1 MNKENLL
8 LILFPITLIPK
19 LTNDEK
25 ILQLNV
31 YSKIAKNARN
41 EILPEPKEEVKII
54 KKMFKVYGNKKT
66 VDLYF
71 KK

>member
-1 MNKENLL
+1 MKKFYKQ
-8 LILFPITLIPK
+8 I
-19 LTNDEK
+19 D
-25 ILQLNV
+25 

-41 EILPEPKEEVKII
+41 EILPESKEEVKII